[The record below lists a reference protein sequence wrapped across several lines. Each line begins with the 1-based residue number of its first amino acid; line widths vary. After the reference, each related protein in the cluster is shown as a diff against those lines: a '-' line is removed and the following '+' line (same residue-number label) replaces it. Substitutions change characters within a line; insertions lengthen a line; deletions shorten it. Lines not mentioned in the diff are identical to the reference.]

1 MSSLTV
7 TSNSYELYSSF
18 TQDDM
23 LHSTLNIHTKV
34 TSHFSS
40 NYLNEI
46 KFLMCIRSALD
57 EIEIDDLSEPMT
69 ETTISTNMNQL

>member
-7 TSNSYELYSSF
+7 TGNSYELYSSF
-18 TQDDM
+18 TKDDM
-23 LHSTLNIHTKV
+23 IHSTLNIQTKV
-34 TSHFSS
+34 TSHSS
-40 NYLNEI
+40 STYLNEV

-57 EIEIDDLSEPMT
+57 EFEIDDSSEPMT